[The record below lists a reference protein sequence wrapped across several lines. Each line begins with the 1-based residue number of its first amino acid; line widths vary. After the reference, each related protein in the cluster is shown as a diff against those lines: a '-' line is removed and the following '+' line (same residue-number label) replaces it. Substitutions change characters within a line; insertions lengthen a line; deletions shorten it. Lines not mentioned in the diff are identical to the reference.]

1 MGTRE
6 GNGGEHTREL
16 AGAPNTTKMDVSSG
30 RRSVCGRASTLLGL
44 TGHRLALLRL
54 LVFFN
59 SLGPRASLCGP
70 STDEVDRLERKV
82 ATMNDMYGKN
92 QPKPLPPS
100 YTPEEL
106 RLMRAAEGAIACL
119 PSPWCHSGPS
129 PSPSSTTE

>member
-1 MGTRE
+1 MV
-6 GNGGEHTREL
+6 
-16 AGAPNTTKMDVSSG
+16 ANTHVSSLG
-30 RRSVCGRASTLLGL
+30 LPTPPKWTSPPGGARVCGRASTLLGL
-44 TGHRLALLRL
+44 TGHRLALHRL
-54 LVFFN
+54 LVFF
-59 SLGPRASLCGP
+59 STHVGPRASLGGP